1 MPIVRPL
8 FLVDPGAK
16 AAWDN
21 WWTYLYGPDLV
32 VSHIWEIGKRDAQVY
47 LPSGS
52 KWRDV
57 WNPEK
62 IYDGGQTI
70 TAHVEL
76 HQMPLYVRVGSH
88 LDLGD
93 LNKEWQDSVEAAH
106 NRPDLKALD
115 AGVKQWFD
123 KHSQH

>member
-1 MPIVRPL
+1 
-8 FLVDPGAK
+8 
-16 AAWDN
+16 
-21 WWTYLYGPDLV
+21 
-32 VSHIWEIGKRDAQVY
+32 VY

-52 KWRDV
+52 KWQDA

-70 TAHVEL
+70 SAHVEL
-76 HQMPLYVRVGSH
+76 HQMPLYIRVGSH

-93 LNKEWQDSVEAAH
+93 LNKEWQESVESAH

-123 KHSQH
+123 KQTPQ